1 MNWQIRIAFGS
12 AILTL
17 LVVGA
22 ISYRSLV
29 VSNETEQG
37 VQHTHQV
44 LENPQGLRL
53 SMESI
58 ESSFR
63 GFLLTGDDSRLES
76 YRANILSSQQQEAAL
91 RRLTPDNPIQQ
102 RQIPALER
110 LAAREIQFAEMVIGL
125 RRSKRPQF
133 AETVIGLRSA
143 KDSEAGAD
151 AIRNGEGQ
159 RILNELNVIVRGM
172 QDEELR
178 LLAQRDADAQ
188 RHLGQT
194 KSILVLGTVLGLLIT
209 VAAAWSVQC
218 ESARRALVETALQN
232 SEEKF
237 RGLLEAAPDAI
248 VMGSLNWPMR
258 SPQWVQPSTL
268 PCRKQERNNGI
279 DWNERDSYRSS
290 FG

>member
-1 MNWQIRIAFGS
+1 
-12 AILTL
+12 
-17 LVVGA
+17 
-22 ISYRSLV
+22 LV

-76 YRANILSSQQQEAAL
+76 CRANILSSQQQEAAL

-125 RRSKRPQF
+125 RRSKGPQF
-133 AETVIGLRSA
+133 AETLIGLRSA

-209 VAAAWSVQC
+209 VAAAWSVQR
-218 ESARRALVETALQN
+218 ESARRALVET
-232 SEEKF
+232 
-237 RGLLEAAPDAI
+237 
-248 VMGSLNWPMR
+248 GSRTAKKSFEGSWKQLRMR
-258 SPQWVQPSTL
+258 S
-268 PCRKQERNNGI
+268 
-279 DWNERDSYRSS
+279 
-290 FG
+290 